1 MKPNYFKLF
10 AGIPLILCCLFLSSC
25 KIMKPSDYKKA
36 KEVVS
41 SELAK
46 VGLHGNV
53 KINRLSWQAL
63 EIPGYNVDFT
73 YSEKTY
79 DGQTVPLEVHAFL
92 QNDWSDPYGQTTPS
106 YKEVFTEQKI
116 VQKKEAQLLDKL
128 KKQDLGLTLSYFH
141 FISNVDSSYQKES
154 AEELE
159 ELAAQNRQEGKNDF
173 AGYYQIPY
181 ATLIQKGLVR
191 MMISVEDDQAIQEKD
206 LKSAAKKLD
215 ASDLPDGDYD
225 FYYSKGSYADSIS
238 YSFKVKDG
246 KVIFYEDQNKPE

>member
-1 MKPNYFKLF
+1 MKLNYFKLF
-10 AGIPLILCCLFLSSC
+10 AGIPLILCCLLLSSC

-41 SELAK
+41 GELVK
-46 VGLHGNV
+46 VGLHGDV

-63 EIPGYNVDFT
+63 EIPGYKVDFT

-106 YKEVFTEQKI
+106 YKEVFTDQKS

-141 FISNVDSSYQKES
+141 FLPNVSSSYQKEA

-159 ELAAQNRQEGKNDF
+159 ELAAQNRQEGKKDF

-181 ATLIQKGLVR
+181 TTLIQKGMVR
-191 MMISVEDDQAIQEKD
+191 MMISVEDDQVIQEKD
-206 LKSAAKKLD
+206 LKAAAKKLD

-225 FYYSKGSYADSIS
+225 FYYLNFKNKDHESVSYN
-238 YSFKVKDG
+238 FKVKDG
-246 KVIFYEDQNKPE
+246 QVMKLDQ

>member
-1 MKPNYFKLF
+1 MKLNYFKLF
-10 AGIPLILCCLFLSSC
+10 AGIPLILCCLLLSSC
-25 KIMKPSDYKKA
+25 KIMTSSDYKKA
-36 KEVVS
+36 QEVVS

-46 VGLHGNV
+46 VGLHGDV

-63 EIPGYNVDFT
+63 EIPGYKVDFT

-106 YKEVFTEQKI
+106 YKEVFTEQKV

-141 FISNVDSSYQKES
+141 FLSNVDSSYQKEA

-181 ATLIQKGLVR
+181 ATLIQKGMVR

-206 LKSAAKKLD
+206 LKAAAKKLD
-215 ASDLPDGDYD
+215 ASVLPDGDYD
-225 FYYSKGSYADSIS
+225 FYYLDFKNKDHESIS
-238 YSFKVKDG
+238 YHFKVKDG
-246 KVIFYEDQNKPE
+246 QVVKLDQ

>member
-36 KEVVS
+36 QEVVS

-53 KINRLSWQAL
+53 KINSLSWQAL
-63 EIPGYNVDFT
+63 EIPGYKVDFT

-116 VQKKEAQLLDKL
+116 VQKKEAKLLDKL

-181 ATLIQKGLVR
+181 ATLIQKGMVR

-206 LKSAAKKLD
+206 LKAAAKKLD

-225 FYYSKGSYADSIS
+225 FYYLDFKNKDHESIT
-238 YSFKVKDG
+238 YKFNVKDG
-246 KVIFYEDQNKPE
+246 QVVKLDQ

>member
-1 MKPNYFKLF
+1 MKPNYFKLL
-10 AGIPLILCCLFLSSC
+10 AGIPLFLCCLFLSSC

-41 SELAK
+41 GELAK
-46 VGLHGNV
+46 VGLHGNI

-63 EIPGYNVDFT
+63 EIPGYKVDFT

-106 YKEVFTEQKI
+106 YKEVFTEQKT

-128 KKQDLGLTLSYFH
+128 KKQDLGLTFSYFH
-141 FISNVDSSYQKES
+141 FLPNVDSSYQKEA

-159 ELAAQNRQEGKNDF
+159 ELAAQNRQEGKKDF

-181 ATLIQKGLVR
+181 TTLIQKGMVR
-191 MMISVEDDQAIQEKD
+191 MMISVEDDQVIQEKD
-206 LKSAAKKLD
+206 LKAAAKKLD

-225 FYYSKGSYADSIS
+225 FYYLNFKNKDHESVSYN
-238 YSFKVKDG
+238 FKVKDG
-246 KVIFYEDQNKPE
+246 QVMKLDQ

>member
-1 MKPNYFKLF
+1 
-10 AGIPLILCCLFLSSC
+10 
-25 KIMKPSDYKKA
+25 MKPSDYKKA

-41 SELAK
+41 GELTK

-63 EIPGYNVDFT
+63 EIPGYKVDFT

-106 YKEVFTEQKI
+106 YKEVFTDQKS

-141 FISNVDSSYQKES
+141 FLPNVSSSYQKEA

-159 ELAAQNRQEGKNDF
+159 ELAAQNRQEGKKDF

-181 ATLIQKGLVR
+181 TTLIQKGMVR
-191 MMISVEDDQAIQEKD
+191 MMISVEDDQVIQEKD
-206 LKSAAKKLD
+206 LKAAAKKLD

-225 FYYSKGSYADSIS
+225 FYYLNFKNKDHESVSYN
-238 YSFKVKDG
+238 FKVKDG
-246 KVIFYEDQNKPE
+246 QVMKLD

>member
-1 MKPNYFKLF
+1 MKLNYFKLF
-10 AGIPLILCCLFLSSC
+10 AGIPLILCCLLLSSC
-25 KIMKPSDYKKA
+25 KIMTSSDYKKA
-36 KEVVS
+36 QEVVS

-46 VGLHGNV
+46 VGLHGDV

-63 EIPGYNVDFT
+63 EIPGYKVDFT

-106 YKEVFTEQKI
+106 YKEVFTEQKT

-141 FISNVDSSYQKES
+141 FLPNVSSSYQKE
-154 AEELE
+154 AAAELE

-181 ATLIQKGLVR
+181 ATLIQKGMVR
-191 MMISVEDDQAIQEKD
+191 MMISVEDDQSIQEKD
-206 LKSAAKKLD
+206 LKAAAKKLD
-215 ASDLPDGDYD
+215 ASILPDGDYD
-225 FYYSKGSYADSIS
+225 FYYLDFKNKDHESIS
-238 YSFKVKDG
+238 YHFNVKDG
-246 KVIFYEDQNKPE
+246 QVVKLDQ

>member
-1 MKPNYFKLF
+1 MKPNFFKPLV
-10 AGIPLILCCLFLSSC
+10 GIPLILCCLFLSSC

-41 SELAK
+41 GELVK
-46 VGLHGNV
+46 VGLHGDV

-63 EIPGYNVDFT
+63 EIPGYKVDFT

-106 YKEVFTEQKI
+106 YKEVFTDQKS

-141 FISNVDSSYQKES
+141 FLPNVSSSYQKEA

-159 ELAAQNRQEGKNDF
+159 ELAAQNRQEGKKDF

-181 ATLIQKGLVR
+181 TTLIQKGMVR
-191 MMISVEDDQAIQEKD
+191 MMISVEDDQVIQEKD
-206 LKSAAKKLD
+206 LKAAAKKLD

-225 FYYSKGSYADSIS
+225 FYYLNFKNKDHEYVSYN
-238 YSFKVKDG
+238 FKVKDG
-246 KVIFYEDQNKPE
+246 QVMKLD

>member
-1 MKPNYFKLF
+1 MNPNNSKLF
-10 AGIPLILCCLFLSSC
+10 AWMPLFLCCLFLSSC

-41 SELAK
+41 GELAK
-46 VGLHGNV
+46 VGLHGDV

-63 EIPGYNVDFT
+63 EIPGYKVDFT

-106 YKEVFTEQKI
+106 YKEVFTDQKS

-141 FISNVDSSYQKES
+141 FLPNVSSSYQKEA

-159 ELAAQNRQEGKNDF
+159 ELAAQNRQEGKKDF

-181 ATLIQKGLVR
+181 TTLIQKGMVR
-191 MMISVEDDQAIQEKD
+191 MMISVEDDQVIQEKD
-206 LKSAAKKLD
+206 LKAAVKKLD

-225 FYYSKGSYADSIS
+225 FYYLNFKNKDHESVSYN
-238 YSFKVKDG
+238 FKVKDG
-246 KVIFYEDQNKPE
+246 QVMKLD

>member
-1 MKPNYFKLF
+1 MKLNYFKLF
-10 AGIPLILCCLFLSSC
+10 VGIPLILCCLLLSSC

-46 VGLHGNV
+46 VGLHGNI

-63 EIPGYNVDFT
+63 EIPGYKVDFT

-181 ATLIQKGLVR
+181 ATLIQKGMVR

-206 LKSAAKKLD
+206 LKAAAKKLD

-225 FYYSKGSYADSIS
+225 FYYLDFKNKDHESIT
-238 YSFKVKDG
+238 YKFNVKDG
-246 KVIFYEDQNKPE
+246 QVVKLDQ

>member
-1 MKPNYFKLF
+1 MKLNYFKLF
-10 AGIPLILCCLFLSSC
+10 AGIPLILCCLLLSSC

-46 VGLHGNV
+46 VGLHGNI

-63 EIPGYNVDFT
+63 EIPGYKVDFT

-106 YKEVFTEQKI
+106 YKEVFTEQKT

-128 KKQDLGLTLSYFH
+128 KKQDLGLTFSYFH
-141 FISNVDSSYQKES
+141 FLPNVDSSYQKEA

-181 ATLIQKGLVR
+181 ATLIQKGMVR

-206 LKSAAKKLD
+206 LKAAAKKLD

-225 FYYSKGSYADSIS
+225 FYYLDFKNKDHESIS
-238 YSFKVKDG
+238 YHFNVKDG
-246 KVIFYEDQNKPE
+246 QVVKLDQ

>member
-1 MKPNYFKLF
+1 MKLNYFKLF
-10 AGIPLILCCLFLSSC
+10 AGIPLILCCLLLSSC
-25 KIMKPSDYKKA
+25 KIMTSSDYKKA
-36 KEVVS
+36 QEVVS

-46 VGLHGNV
+46 VGLHGDV

-63 EIPGYNVDFT
+63 EIPGYKVDFT

-128 KKQDLGLTLSYFH
+128 KKQDLGMTLSYFH
-141 FISNVDSSYQKES
+141 FLPNVSSSYQKE
-154 AEELE
+154 AAAELE
-159 ELAAQNRQEGKNDF
+159 ELAAQNRQEGKKDF

-181 ATLIQKGLVR
+181 ATLIQKGMVR

-206 LKSAAKKLD
+206 LKAAAKKLD
-215 ASDLPDGDYD
+215 ASDLPDGDYV
-225 FYYSKGSYADSIS
+225 FYYLDFKNKDHESIT
-238 YSFKVKDG
+238 YKFNVKDG
-246 KVIFYEDQNKPE
+246 QVVKLDQ

>member
-53 KINRLSWQAL
+53 NINRLSWQAL
-63 EIPGYNVDFT
+63 EIPGYKVDFT

-128 KKQDLGLTLSYFH
+128 KKQDLGMTLSYFH
-141 FISNVDSSYQKES
+141 FLPNVSSSYQKEA

-159 ELAAQNRQEGKNDF
+159 ELAAQNRQEGKKDF

-181 ATLIQKGLVR
+181 ATLIQKGMVR
-191 MMISVEDDQAIQEKD
+191 MMISVEDDQSIQEKD
-206 LKSAAKKLD
+206 LKAAAKKLD
-215 ASDLPDGDYD
+215 ASVLPDGDYD
-225 FYYSKGSYADSIS
+225 FYYLDFKNKDHESIS
-238 YSFKVKDG
+238 YHFNVKDG
-246 KVIFYEDQNKPE
+246 QVVKLDQ

>member
-1 MKPNYFKLF
+1 MKLNYFKLF
-10 AGIPLILCCLFLSSC
+10 AGIPLILCCLLLSSC
-25 KIMKPSDYKKA
+25 KIMTSSDYKKA

-63 EIPGYNVDFT
+63 EIPGYKVDFS
-73 YSEKTY
+73 YLEKTY

-181 ATLIQKGLVR
+181 ATLIQKGMVR

-206 LKSAAKKLD
+206 LKAAAKKLD

-225 FYYSKGSYADSIS
+225 FYYLDFKNKDHESIT
-238 YSFKVKDG
+238 YKFNVKDG
-246 KVIFYEDQNKPE
+246 QVVKLDQ

>member
-53 KINRLSWQAL
+53 NINRLSWQAL
-63 EIPGYNVDFT
+63 EIPGYKVDFT

-128 KKQDLGLTLSYFH
+128 KKQDLGMTLSYFH
-141 FISNVDSSYQKES
+141 FLPNVSSSYQKE
-154 AEELE
+154 AAAELE
-159 ELAAQNRQEGKNDF
+159 ELAAQNRQEGKKDF

-181 ATLIQKGLVR
+181 ATLIQKGMVR
-191 MMISVEDDQAIQEKD
+191 MMISVEDDQSIQEKD
-206 LKSAAKKLD
+206 LKAAAKKLD
-215 ASDLPDGDYD
+215 ASVLPDGDYD
-225 FYYSKGSYADSIS
+225 FYYLDFKNKDHESIS
-238 YSFKVKDG
+238 YHFNVKDG
-246 KVIFYEDQNKPE
+246 QVVKSDQ

>member
-1 MKPNYFKLF
+1 MKLNYFKLF
-10 AGIPLILCCLFLSSC
+10 AGIPLILCCLLLSSC
-25 KIMKPSDYKKA
+25 KIMTSSDYKKA
-36 KEVVS
+36 QEVVS

-46 VGLHGNV
+46 VGLHGDV

-63 EIPGYNVDFT
+63 EIPGYKVDFT

-181 ATLIQKGLVR
+181 ATLIQKGMVR

-206 LKSAAKKLD
+206 LKAAAKKLD

-225 FYYSKGSYADSIS
+225 FYYLDFKNKDHESIT
-238 YSFKVKDG
+238 YKFNVKDG
-246 KVIFYEDQNKPE
+246 QVVKLDQ

>member
-1 MKPNYFKLF
+1 MKPNFFKPL
-10 AGIPLILCCLFLSSC
+10 AVIPLFLCCLFLSSC
-25 KIMKPSDYKKA
+25 KIMTPSDYKKA

-46 VGLHGNV
+46 VGLHGNI

-63 EIPGYNVDFT
+63 EIPGYKVDFT

-106 YKEVFTEQKI
+106 YKEVFTEQKT
-116 VQKKEAQLLDKL
+116 VQKKESQLLDKL
-128 KKQDLGLTLSYFH
+128 KKQDLGLTFSYFH
-141 FISNVDSSYQKES
+141 FLPNVDSSYQKEA

-159 ELAAQNRQEGKNDF
+159 ELAAQNRQEGKKDF

-181 ATLIQKGLVR
+181 TTLIQKGMVR
-191 MMISVEDDQAIQEKD
+191 MMISVEDDQVIQEKD
-206 LKSAAKKLD
+206 LKAAAKKLD

-225 FYYSKGSYADSIS
+225 FYYLNFKNKDHESVSYN
-238 YSFKVKDG
+238 FKVKDG
-246 KVIFYEDQNKPE
+246 QVMKVD

>member
-1 MKPNYFKLF
+1 MKLNYFKLF
-10 AGIPLILCCLFLSSC
+10 AGIPLILCCLLLSSC
-25 KIMKPSDYKKA
+25 KIMTSSDYKKA
-36 KEVVS
+36 QEVVS

-46 VGLHGNV
+46 VGLHGDV

-63 EIPGYNVDFT
+63 EIPGYKVDFT

-106 YKEVFTEQKI
+106 YKEVFTEQKT

-141 FISNVDSSYQKES
+141 FLPNVDSSYQKEA

-181 ATLIQKGLVR
+181 ATLIQKGMVR

-206 LKSAAKKLD
+206 LKAAAKKLD
-215 ASDLPDGDYD
+215 ASGLPDGDYD
-225 FYYSKGSYADSIS
+225 FYYLDFKNKDHESIS
-238 YSFKVKDG
+238 YHFNVKDG
-246 KVIFYEDQNKPE
+246 QVVKLDQ

>member
-1 MKPNYFKLF
+1 MKLNYFKLF
-10 AGIPLILCCLFLSSC
+10 AGIPLILCCLLLSSC

-46 VGLHGNV
+46 VGLHGNI

-63 EIPGYNVDFT
+63 EIPGYKVDFT

-106 YKEVFTEQKI
+106 YKEVFTDQKS

-141 FISNVDSSYQKES
+141 FLPNVSSSYQKEA

-181 ATLIQKGLVR
+181 TTLIQKGMVR
-191 MMISVEDDQAIQEKD
+191 MMISVEDDQVIQEKD
-206 LKSAAKKLD
+206 LKAAAKKLD

-225 FYYSKGSYADSIS
+225 FYYLNFKNKDHESVSYN
-238 YSFKVKDG
+238 FKVKDG
-246 KVIFYEDQNKPE
+246 QVMKLD

>member
-1 MKPNYFKLF
+1 MKPNYFKLL
-10 AGIPLILCCLFLSSC
+10 AGIPLFLCFLLLSSC

-41 SELAK
+41 GELAK
-46 VGLHGNV
+46 VGLHGNI

-63 EIPGYNVDFT
+63 EIPGYKVDFT

-106 YKEVFTEQKI
+106 YKEVFTEQKT

-128 KKQDLGLTLSYFH
+128 KKQDLGLTFSYFH
-141 FISNVDSSYQKES
+141 FLPNVDSSYQKEA

-159 ELAAQNRQEGKNDF
+159 ELAAQNRQEGKKDF

-181 ATLIQKGLVR
+181 ATLIQKRMVR
-191 MMISVEDDQAIQEKD
+191 MMISVEDDQVIQEKD
-206 LKSAAKKLD
+206 LKAAAKKLD

-225 FYYSKGSYADSIS
+225 FYYLNFKNKDHESVSYN
-238 YSFKVKDG
+238 FKVKDG
-246 KVIFYEDQNKPE
+246 QVMKLD

>member
-1 MKPNYFKLF
+1 MKSNYFKLL
-10 AGIPLILCCLFLSSC
+10 AGLLLFLSCLCLSSC

-41 SELAK
+41 GELTK
-46 VGLHGNV
+46 VGLHGDV

-63 EIPGYNVDFT
+63 EIPGYKVDFT

-106 YKEVFTEQKI
+106 YKEVFTDQKS

-141 FISNVDSSYQKES
+141 FLPNVSSSYQKEA

-159 ELAAQNRQEGKNDF
+159 ELAAQNRQEGKKDF

-181 ATLIQKGLVR
+181 TTLIQKGMVR
-191 MMISVEDDQAIQEKD
+191 MMISVEDDQVIQEKD
-206 LKSAAKKLD
+206 LKAAAKKLD

-225 FYYSKGSYADSIS
+225 FYYLNFKNKDHESVSYN
-238 YSFKVKDG
+238 FKVKDG
-246 KVIFYEDQNKPE
+246 QVMKLDW

>member
-1 MKPNYFKLF
+1 MT
-10 AGIPLILCCLFLSSC
+10 S
-25 KIMKPSDYKKA
+25 SDYKKA
-36 KEVVS
+36 QEVVS

-46 VGLHGNV
+46 VGLHGDV

-63 EIPGYNVDFT
+63 EIPGYKVDFT

-181 ATLIQKGLVR
+181 ATLIQKGMVR

-206 LKSAAKKLD
+206 LKAAAKKLD

-225 FYYSKGSYADSIS
+225 FYYLDFKNKDHESIT
-238 YSFKVKDG
+238 YKFNVKDG
-246 KVIFYEDQNKPE
+246 QVVKLDQ

>member
-1 MKPNYFKLF
+1 
-10 AGIPLILCCLFLSSC
+10 
-25 KIMKPSDYKKA
+25 MKPSDYKKA

-46 VGLHGNV
+46 VGLHGNI

-63 EIPGYNVDFT
+63 EIPGYKVDFT

-106 YKEVFTEQKI
+106 YKEVFTEQKT
-116 VQKKEAQLLDKL
+116 VQKKEFQLLDKL
-128 KKQDLGLTLSYFH
+128 KKQDLGLTFSYFH
-141 FISNVDSSYQKES
+141 FLPNVDSSYQKEA

-159 ELAAQNRQEGKNDF
+159 ELAAQNRQEGKKDF

-181 ATLIQKGLVR
+181 TTLIQKGMVR
-191 MMISVEDDQAIQEKD
+191 MMISVEDDQVIQEKD
-206 LKSAAKKLD
+206 LKAAAKKLD

-225 FYYSKGSYADSIS
+225 FYYLNFKNKDHESVSYN
-238 YSFKVKDG
+238 FKVKDG
-246 KVIFYEDQNKPE
+246 QVMKLD

>member
-1 MKPNYFKLF
+1 MKLNDFKLF
-10 AGIPLILCCLFLSSC
+10 AGIPLVLCCLLLSSC
-25 KIMKPSDYKKA
+25 KIMTPSDYKKA
-36 KEVVS
+36 KEVVN

-46 VGLHGNV
+46 VGLHGDV

-63 EIPGYNVDFT
+63 ETPGYKVDFT

-181 ATLIQKGLVR
+181 ATLIQKGMVR
-191 MMISVEDDQAIQEKD
+191 MMISVEDDQSIQEKD
-206 LKSAAKKLD
+206 LKAAAKKLD
-215 ASDLPDGDYD
+215 ASVLPDGDYD
-225 FYYSKGSYADSIS
+225 FYYLDFKNKDHESIS
-238 YSFKVKDG
+238 YHFNVKDG
-246 KVIFYEDQNKPE
+246 QVVKLDQ

>member
-1 MKPNYFKLF
+1 MKPNFFKPLV
-10 AGIPLILCCLFLSSC
+10 GIPLILCCLFLSSC

-41 SELAK
+41 GELVK
-46 VGLHGNV
+46 VGLHGDV

-63 EIPGYNVDFT
+63 EIPGYKVDFT

-106 YKEVFTEQKI
+106 YKEVFTDQKS

-141 FISNVDSSYQKES
+141 FLPNVSSSYQKEA

-159 ELAAQNRQEGKNDF
+159 ELAAQNRQEGKKDF

-181 ATLIQKGLVR
+181 TTLIQKGMVR
-191 MMISVEDDQAIQEKD
+191 MMISVEDDQVIQEKD
-206 LKSAAKKLD
+206 LKATAKKLD

-225 FYYSKGSYADSIS
+225 FYYLNFKNKDHESVSYN
-238 YSFKVKDG
+238 FKVKDG
-246 KVIFYEDQNKPE
+246 QVMKLD

>member
-1 MKPNYFKLF
+1 MKNKGYSLLLLVP
-10 AGIPLILCCLFLSSC
+10 IVFLTMVLTSC
-25 KIMKPSDYKKA
+25 KIMTSSDYKKA
-36 KEVVS
+36 QEVVS

-46 VGLHGNV
+46 VGLHGDV

-63 EIPGYNVDFT
+63 EIPGYKVDFT

-106 YKEVFTEQKI
+106 YKEVFTEQKA

-141 FISNVDSSYQKES
+141 FLPNVSSSYQKG
-154 AEELE
+154 AAAELE

-181 ATLIQKGLVR
+181 ATLIQKGMVR
-191 MMISVEDDQAIQEKD
+191 MMISVEDDQSIQEKD
-206 LKSAAKKLD
+206 LKAAAKKLD
-215 ASDLPDGDYD
+215 ASILPDGDYD
-225 FYYSKGSYADSIS
+225 FYYLDFKNKDHESIS
-238 YSFKVKDG
+238 YHFNVKDG
-246 KVIFYEDQNKPE
+246 QVVKLDQ

>member
-1 MKPNYFKLF
+1 MKLNYFKLF
-10 AGIPLILCCLFLSSC
+10 AGIPLILCCLLLSSC

-46 VGLHGNV
+46 VGLHGNI

-63 EIPGYNVDFT
+63 EIPGYKVDFT

-106 YKEVFTEQKI
+106 YKEVFTEQKT

-128 KKQDLGLTLSYFH
+128 KKQDLGLTFSYFH
-141 FISNVDSSYQKES
+141 FLPNVDSSYQKEA

-206 LKSAAKKLD
+206 LKAAAKKLD

-225 FYYSKGSYADSIS
+225 FYYLDFKNKDHESIS
-238 YSFKVKDG
+238 YHFNVKDG
-246 KVIFYEDQNKPE
+246 QVVKLDQ

>member
-46 VGLHGNV
+46 VGLHGDI

-63 EIPGYNVDFT
+63 EIPGYKVDFT

-106 YKEVFTEQKI
+106 YKEVFTEQKT

-181 ATLIQKGLVR
+181 ATLIQKGMVR

-206 LKSAAKKLD
+206 LKAAAKKLD
-215 ASDLPDGDYD
+215 ASVLPDGDYD
-225 FYYSKGSYADSIS
+225 FYYLDFKNKDHESIT
-238 YSFKVKDG
+238 YKFNVKDG
-246 KVIFYEDQNKPE
+246 QVVKLDQ

>member
-1 MKPNYFKLF
+1 MKSNYFKLL
-10 AGIPLILCCLFLSSC
+10 AGLLLFLCCLLLSSC

-63 EIPGYNVDFT
+63 EIPGYKVDFT

-79 DGQTVPLEVHAFL
+79 DGQTISLEVHAFL
-92 QNDWSDPYGQTTPS
+92 QNDWSDPYGQTTPN
-106 YKEVFTEQKI
+106 YKEVFTEQEA
-116 VQKKEAQLLDKL
+116 VLKKEAQLLDKL

-141 FISNVDSSYQKES
+141 FLPNVSSSYQKEA

-159 ELAAQNRQEGKNDF
+159 ELAAQNRQEGKKDF
-173 AGYYQIPY
+173 SGYYQIPY
-181 ATLIQKGLVR
+181 ATLIQKRMVR

-206 LKSAAKKLD
+206 LKAAAKKLD

-225 FYYSKGSYADSIS
+225 FYYLDFKNKDHESVSYN
-238 YSFKVKDG
+238 FKVKDG
-246 KVIFYEDQNKPE
+246 LVMKLD

>member
-1 MKPNYFKLF
+1 MKPNFFKPLV
-10 AGIPLILCCLFLSSC
+10 GIPLILCCLFLSSC

-41 SELAK
+41 GELVK
-46 VGLHGNV
+46 VGLHGDV

-63 EIPGYNVDFT
+63 EIPGYKVDFT

-106 YKEVFTEQKI
+106 YKEVFTDQKS

-141 FISNVDSSYQKES
+141 FLPNVSSSYQKEA

-159 ELAAQNRQEGKNDF
+159 ELAAQNRQEGKKDF

-181 ATLIQKGLVR
+181 TTLIQKGMVR
-191 MMISVEDDQAIQEKD
+191 MMISVEDDQVIQEKD
-206 LKSAAKKLD
+206 LKAAAKKLD

-225 FYYSKGSYADSIS
+225 FYYLNFKNKDHESVSYN
-238 YSFKVKDG
+238 FKVKDG
-246 KVIFYEDQNKPE
+246 QVMKLD

>member
-1 MKPNYFKLF
+1 MKPNYSKLF
-10 AGIPLILCCLFLSSC
+10 AWMPLFLCCLFLSSC

-41 SELAK
+41 GELAK
-46 VGLHGNV
+46 VGLHGNI

-63 EIPGYNVDFT
+63 EIPGYKVDFT

-106 YKEVFTEQKI
+106 YKEVFTDQKS
-116 VQKKEAQLLDKL
+116 VQKKESQLLDKL
-128 KKQDLGLTLSYFH
+128 KKQDLGLTFSYFH
-141 FISNVDSSYQKES
+141 FLPNVDSSYQKEA

-159 ELAAQNRQEGKNDF
+159 ELAAQNRQEGKKDF

-181 ATLIQKGLVR
+181 TTLIQKGMVR
-191 MMISVEDDQAIQEKD
+191 MMISVEDDQVIQEKD
-206 LKSAAKKLD
+206 LKAAAKKLD

-225 FYYSKGSYADSIS
+225 FYYLNFKNKDHESVSYN
-238 YSFKVKDG
+238 FKVKDG
-246 KVIFYEDQNKPE
+246 QVMKLD

>member
-46 VGLHGNV
+46 VGLHGNI

-63 EIPGYNVDFT
+63 EIPGYKVDFT

-181 ATLIQKGLVR
+181 ATLIQKGMVR

-206 LKSAAKKLD
+206 LKAAAKKLD

-225 FYYSKGSYADSIS
+225 FYYLDFKNKDHESIS
-238 YSFKVKDG
+238 YHFNVKDG
-246 KVIFYEDQNKPE
+246 QVVKLDQ

>member
-36 KEVVS
+36 QEVVS

-53 KINRLSWQAL
+53 KINSLSWQAL
-63 EIPGYNVDFT
+63 EIPGYKVDFT

-181 ATLIQKGLVR
+181 ATLIQKGMVR

-206 LKSAAKKLD
+206 LKAAAKKLD

-225 FYYSKGSYADSIS
+225 FYYLDFKNKDHESIT
-238 YSFKVKDG
+238 YKFNVKDG
-246 KVIFYEDQNKPE
+246 QVVKLDQ

>member
-1 MKPNYFKLF
+1 MT
-10 AGIPLILCCLFLSSC
+10 
-25 KIMKPSDYKKA
+25 PSDYKKA

-41 SELAK
+41 GELAK

-63 EIPGYNVDFT
+63 EIPGYKVDFT

-106 YKEVFTEQKI
+106 YKEVFTEQK
-116 VQKKEAQLLDKL
+116 VVLKKEAQLLDKL

-141 FISNVDSSYQKES
+141 FLPNVSSSYQKEA

-159 ELAAQNRQEGKNDF
+159 ELAAQNRQEGKKDF

-181 ATLIQKGLVR
+181 TTLIQKGMVR

-206 LKSAAKKLD
+206 LKAAAKKLD

-225 FYYSKGSYADSIS
+225 FYYLNFKNKGHESIS
-238 YSFKVKDG
+238 YHFNVKDG
-246 KVIFYEDQNKPE
+246 QVMKLD

>member
-1 MKPNYFKLF
+1 MKLNDFKLF
-10 AGIPLILCCLFLSSC
+10 AGIPLVLCCLLLSSC
-25 KIMKPSDYKKA
+25 KIMTPSDYKKA
-36 KEVVS
+36 KEVVN

-46 VGLHGNV
+46 VGLHGDV

-63 EIPGYNVDFT
+63 EIPGYKVDFT

-141 FISNVDSSYQKES
+141 FISNVDSSYQKEA

-181 ATLIQKGLVR
+181 ATLIQKGMVR

-206 LKSAAKKLD
+206 LKAAAKKLD

-225 FYYSKGSYADSIS
+225 FYYLDFKNKDHESIT
-238 YSFKVKDG
+238 YKFNVKDG
-246 KVIFYEDQNKPE
+246 QVVKLDQ

>member
-1 MKPNYFKLF
+1 MKLNYFKLF
-10 AGIPLILCCLFLSSC
+10 AGIPLILCCLLLSSC

-53 KINRLSWQAL
+53 KINSLSWQAL
-63 EIPGYNVDFT
+63 EIPGYKVDFT

-106 YKEVFTEQKI
+106 YKEVFTEQKV

-128 KKQDLGLTLSYFH
+128 KKQDLGMTLSYFH
-141 FISNVDSSYQKES
+141 FLPNVSSSYQKE
-154 AEELE
+154 AAAELE
-159 ELAAQNRQEGKNDF
+159 ELAAQNRQEGKKDF

-181 ATLIQKGLVR
+181 ATLIQKGMVR
-191 MMISVEDDQAIQEKD
+191 MMISVEDDQSIQEKD
-206 LKSAAKKLD
+206 LKAAAKKLD
-215 ASDLPDGDYD
+215 ASVLPDGDYD
-225 FYYSKGSYADSIS
+225 FYYLDFKNKEHESIS
-238 YSFKVKDG
+238 YHFNVKDG
-246 KVIFYEDQNKPE
+246 QVVKLDQ

>member
-1 MKPNYFKLF
+1 
-10 AGIPLILCCLFLSSC
+10 
-25 KIMKPSDYKKA
+25 MKPSDYKKA

-46 VGLHGNV
+46 VGLHGNI

-63 EIPGYNVDFT
+63 EIPGYKVDFT

-106 YKEVFTEQKI
+106 YKEVFTEQKT

-141 FISNVDSSYQKES
+141 FLSNVDSSYQKEA

-181 ATLIQKGLVR
+181 ATLIQKGMVR

-206 LKSAAKKLD
+206 LEAAAKKLD
-215 ASDLPDGDYD
+215 ASVLPDGDYD
-225 FYYSKGSYADSIS
+225 FYYLDFKNKDHESIS
-238 YSFKVKDG
+238 YHFKVKDG
-246 KVIFYEDQNKPE
+246 QVVKLDQ